1 MNTNFNKLSPVDQFE
16 LFKNNL
22 ENLFTNLNKLV
33 TIIKPLL
40 SNGLNISCNTS
51 KTISDFICS
60 FENKIESIY
69 TDLSNTDL
77 KNLSPINIKNLNKLI
92 DTNMP
97 KMNSI
102 LDNKALIKDAKP
114 LKKMNSILDNK
125 ALLKDAKPLKKMNSI
140 LDNKALL
147 KDAKALKKMNSILD
161 NKALLK
167 DAKPLKKR
175 KQSGGSL
182 CNNYNYITD
191 PINNKKVTIY
201 SKHGL
206 QILNNYIT

>member
-16 LFKNNL
+16 LFKKNL

-102 LDNKALIKDAKP
+102 LDNKALITDTNKP

-125 ALLKDAKPLKKMNSI
+125 ALLTDTNKPLKKMNSI
-140 LDNKALL
+140 LDNKALNTL
-147 KDAKALKKMNSILD
+147 KDTNKPLKKMNT
-161 NKALLK
+161 LK
-167 DAKPLKKR
+167 DTNKPLKKR

>member
-1 MNTNFNKLSPVDQFE
+1 MNTNFNKLSPVDEFE

-102 LDNKALIKDAKP
+102 LDNKALLKDTKP

-125 ALLKDAKPLKKMNSI
+125 ALLT
-140 LDNKALL
+140 
-147 KDAKALKKMNSILD
+147 
-161 NKALLK
+161 

>member
-1 MNTNFNKLSPVDQFE
+1 MNTNFNKLSPVDEFE

-102 LDNKALIKDAKP
+102 LDNKAL
-114 LKKMNSILDNK
+114 LT
-125 ALLKDAKPLKKMNSI
+125 
-140 LDNKALL
+140 
-147 KDAKALKKMNSILD
+147 
-161 NKALLK
+161 

>member
-1 MNTNFNKLSPVDQFE
+1 MNTNFNKLSPVDEFE

-102 LDNKALIKDAKP
+102 LDNKALLKDTNKP

-125 ALLKDAKPLKKMNSI
+125 ALLKDTKPLKKMNSI

-147 KDAKALKKMNSILD
+147 T
-161 NKALLK
+161 